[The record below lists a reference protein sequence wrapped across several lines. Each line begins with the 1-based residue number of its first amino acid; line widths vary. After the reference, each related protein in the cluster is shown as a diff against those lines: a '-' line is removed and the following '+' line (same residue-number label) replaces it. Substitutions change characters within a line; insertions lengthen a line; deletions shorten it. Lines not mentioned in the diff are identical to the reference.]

1 MLPAH
6 NKFKFSVIL
15 SHFFIFRNSF
25 VSFLL
30 KMNLYYD
37 NIYYVVLCKMSEG
50 GDIYGKACSAYN
62 VRSYCAYRFRT
73 YEACA

>member
-1 MLPAH
+1 
-6 NKFKFSVIL
+6 
-15 SHFFIFRNSF
+15 
-25 VSFLL
+25 
-30 KMNLYYD
+30 
-37 NIYYVVLCKMSEG
+37 MSEG